1 MKKSSKR
8 MLPALLSLAM
18 ATTSLPMNVPGM
30 PGGRD
35 VSDGEGDTQMVSEK
49 TLVYVSSY
57 DGTERSQ
64 DFNGNWK
71 FFLGDA
77 GNGQEFSFDDS
88 GWESIQ
94 LPHDYSIEQGYSSNM
109 EAESGYLPGGVGWYR
124 KHFTVPESAS
134 DKQVRVDFDGV
145 YMNATVYINGT
156 KLGTHPY
163 GYSPFSFDLTPYL
176 KLGGENVIAVKVNH
190 QTPSSRWYSG
200 SGIYRDVKLTMTPVV
215 HQALHGTRITAPK
228 LELEQSGDVS
238 VCVETEVQ
246 NGSSEEQD
254 VEVSYSIYKKSDESK
269 TPVGSGRAGA
279 VKLAAGETQTVTA
292 EMTVASPELWN
303 LGDPELYVVETTIDF
318 GSAAN
323 DVTESEF
330 GFRYFEFNNKEGFF

>member
-176 KLGGENVIAVKVNH
+176 KLGGE
-190 QTPSSRWYSG
+190 
-200 SGIYRDVKLTMTPVV
+200 M
-215 HQALHGTRITAPK
+215 
-228 LELEQSGDVS
+228 
-238 VCVETEVQ
+238 
-246 NGSSEEQD
+246 
-254 VEVSYSIYKKSDESK
+254 
-269 TPVGSGRAGA
+269 
-279 VKLAAGETQTVTA
+279 
-292 EMTVASPELWN
+292 
-303 LGDPELYVVETTIDF
+303 
-318 GSAAN
+318 
-323 DVTESEF
+323 
-330 GFRYFEFNNKEGFF
+330 